1 MPDRTNED
9 LLREQYFKLLPDIHK
24 VVSYL
29 DAEIRYRTREILQQL
44 KPHEQ
49 LVIESRVKECESAVE
64 SLRRRQKEGGTFD
77 PEKLGTYSLLDLPD
91 LAGVRVLVF
100 PRTRLNEVNDALA
113 TLFTGWIPNP
123 VPDDQQ
129 GVLAHKFIGKCQY
142 VSCEIS
148 AEYQVVPMLIGLFW
162 KVEHSAMYKFRKV
175 ANSKEMQNYRA
186 AVQSALLRFET
197 EFESFLEN
205 RDQPPSETS

>member
-1 MPDRTNED
+1 MPERTNED

-24 VVSYL
+24 VVLYL
-29 DAEIRYRTREILQQL
+29 DAEIRYRTREILQRM

-77 PEKLGTYSLLDLPD
+77 PEKLGSYSLLDLPD

-100 PRTRLNEVNDALA
+100 PRTRLNEVNDVLA
-113 TLFTGWIPNP
+113 TLFTGWIPDP
-123 VPDDQQ
+123 VPDDKG
-129 GVLAHKFIGKCQY
+129 GVLAYKYIGKCQNL
-142 VSCEIS
+142 SREIN

-162 KVEHSAMYKFRKV
+162 KVEHSAMYKFGKV
-175 ANSKEMQNYRA
+175 ADSKEMQTYRA
-186 AVQSALLRFET
+186 DVQSALLRFET
-197 EFESFLEN
+197 EFESFVEN
-205 RDQPPSETS
+205 RDQPPSEIQ

>member
-1 MPDRTNED
+1 MPERTNED

-29 DAEIRYRTREILQQL
+29 DAEIRYRTREILQRM

-64 SLRRRQKEGGTFD
+64 SLRRRQKDGGTFD
-77 PEKLGTYSLLDLPD
+77 PENLGRYSLLDLPD

-100 PRTRLNEVNDALA
+100 PRTRLNEVNDVLA
-113 TLFTGWIPNP
+113 TLFTGWMPDP
-123 VPDDQQ
+123 VPDDEG
-129 GVLAHKFIGKCQY
+129 GVLAHKYIGKCQN
-142 VSCEIS
+142 VSREINV
-148 AEYQVVPMLIGLFW
+148 EYQVVPMLIGLFW

-186 AVQSALLRFET
+186 NVHNALLHFEA
-197 EFESFLEN
+197 EFENFVENIDQSF
-205 RDQPPSETS
+205 S